1 VAYYSCSNHDSYL
14 IDLAVNRGNIRI
26 VKLLLNHGAD
36 VTPNALA
43 YSIINKYSN
52 IESVL
57 LPASKSKGIDFDY
70 SLVFKIF
77 IDKKDEDAFNH
88 LIANGVDPKVTGED
102 GENLLFYAVRKH
114 NIKFCKKLIKTHGLT
129 VKHRNK
135 QGLSALEYA
144 TCKYSPKIVKILLSH
159 GADPKAL
166 TACHLIEGGT
176 AKDISVIMQLF
187 QQDYQDSHTE
197 IVNIINQLVAAG
209 ADINHQDSEGNTAL
223 HYAAKFAAK
232 HYRDPFA
239 NKFEEELTAVIVALL
254 NAGADKNLKNNEGVA
269 PKDGVKGTEFERIF
283 GIKKERGIIE
293 ATLNPVLA
301 QPFRWQLPKLR

>member
-1 VAYYSCSNHDSYL
+1 MTL
-14 IDLAVNRGNIRI
+14 
-26 VKLLLNHGAD
+26 
-36 VTPNALA
+36 
-43 YSIINKYSN
+43 
-52 IESVL
+52 
-57 LPASKSKGIDFDY
+57 
-70 SLVFKIF
+70 FKIF

-114 NIKFCKKLIKTHGLT
+114 NIKFCEKLIKTHGLT

-144 TCKYSPKIVKILLSH
+144 TCKYSPEIVKILLSH

-187 QQDYQDSHTE
+187 QQDYQNSHTE

-209 ADINHQDSEGNTAL
+209 TDVNHQDSEGNTAL

-232 HYRDPFA
+232 YYRDPFA
-239 NKFEEELTAVIVALL
+239 NKFEEEEKRTAVIVALL
-254 NAGADKNLKNNEGVA
+254 NAGADENLKNKKGLY
-269 PKDGVKGTEFERIF
+269 PKDETKGTESETIF
-283 GIKKERGIIE
+283 GINKKEDE
-293 ATLNPVLA
+293 
-301 QPFRWQLPKLR
+301 